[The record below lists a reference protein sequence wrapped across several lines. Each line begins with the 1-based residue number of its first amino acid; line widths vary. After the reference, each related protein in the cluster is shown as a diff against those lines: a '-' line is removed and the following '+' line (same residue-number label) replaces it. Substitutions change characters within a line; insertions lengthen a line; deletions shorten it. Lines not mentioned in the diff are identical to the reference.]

1 MVGGQLSIFFEDCQ
15 LDPARLLADTGIS
28 NECTVEARLTAAWR
42 WPHVGTTPAESAH
55 FAHRPWLY
63 EVHSGGLGLTKV
75 QEGVYNI
82 TAERS
87 PGVAH
92 PGEWKIAVLRAP
104 ADAAVVDSVGLL
116 PPRSRSLLGPG
127 GLSVK
132 LKFGTVF
139 NERKLVG
146 ELGTPIQAGDALVW
160 RTLADGVLKI
170 ELRREGARWS
180 CVEVKGWTRDPEQDM
195 PTVKVRGEWSF
206 LLTNP

>member
-1 MVGGQLSIFFEDCQ
+1 MRRWWT
-15 LDPARLLADTGIS
+15 RL
-28 NECTVEARLTAAWR
+28 
-42 WPHVGTTPAESAH
+42 
-55 FAHRPWLY
+55 
-63 EVHSGGLGLTKV
+63 
-75 QEGVYNI
+75 VY
-82 TAERS
+82 S
-87 PGVAH
+87 LP
-92 PGEWKIAVLRAP
+92 
-104 ADAAVVDSVGLL
+104 AVVRCSVPVQGTESHSTQQQQ
-116 PPRSRSLLGPG
+116 PTPPG

>member
-116 PPRSRSLLGPG
+116 PPRSRSLLGPCTRHG
-127 GLSVK
+127 KSQHP
-132 LKFGTVF
+132 TTTT
-139 NERKLVG
+139 NTPRRTER
-146 ELGTPIQAGDALVW
+146 EAQIRHRIQ
-160 RTLADGVLKI
+160 
-170 ELRREGARWS
+170 REEACGRARHA
-180 CVEVKGWTRDPEQDM
+180 
-195 PTVKVRGEWSF
+195 
-206 LLTNP
+206 NPSR